1 MSEKINKKFLF
12 YILIFISVMLISAY
26 VMEYKFNFI
35 PCKLCLY
42 ERVPYFLAIF
52 LIIQILLF
60 ERYEK
65 LTLFLIFLTFFF
77 SAILGFYHFGIEQG
91 FFEEPLTC
99 KAGNLA
105 ETLTKDELL
114 EQLKQNTIS
123 CKEVSFKIIGFSLA
137 AINTIFSI
145 ILSVIFLK
153 QFLNYGKNR

>member
-12 YILIFISVMLISAY
+12 YILIFISVALISAY
-26 VMEYKFNFI
+26 VIQYKFNFI
-35 PCKLCLY
+35 PCKLSLY

-60 ERYEK
+60 RSYEK
-65 LTLFLIFLTFFF
+65 VALFLIFSIFLLST
-77 SAILGFYHFGIEQG
+77 ILGFYHFGIEQG

-99 KAGNLA
+99 KAGNLG
-105 ETLTKDELL
+105 ETLSKDELL
-114 EQLKQNTIS
+114 KQLKRNTVS

-145 ILSVIFLK
+145 FLSVIFLK
-153 QFLNYGKNR
+153 LFINYGKNR